1 MNRIVPLKGEGKRKR
16 KGDAVVVKAALAI
29 AVILGLVLGCGM
41 AAGMPGRA
49 QNANSA
55 NPPVASQPSAQ
66 GQQKQPATPQQTTPQ
81 PAGPAP
87 AGQPGS
93 NSNPF
98 PEDES
103 TVPVLTT
110 KETPDVTEGSAKRAP
125 ELGALFPA
133 GDMDPV
139 QSPDAAGGSEGPQE
153 GFSSSGSGIDS
164 LLPPPDA
171 DTGKKHGKGGEDDVP
186 AVHHESAAEDESV
199 GKYYLDNRDW
209 RAALSR
215 YESALVL
222 DPDNPDVYWG
232 LAESQRHLGQFA
244 DARANYLKVMEYD
257 PDSKHAKEAK
267 KALEE
272 PELANA
278 KAAQSAGSARQ

>member
-1 MNRIVPLKGEGKRKR
+1 MREEI
-16 KGDAVVVKAALAI
+16 VVKRAIAI
-29 AVILGLVLGCGM
+29 AVLLGCGL
-41 AAGMPGRA
+41 AAGVAARA
-49 QNANSA
+49 QNANPPAA
-55 NPPVASQPSAQ
+55 NQAGAK
-66 GQQKQPATPQQTTPQ
+66 GQQKQPAAAQQTTQQ
-81 PAGPAP
+81 PASSSQSTT
-87 AGQPGS
+87 GQSGS
-93 NSNPF
+93 GANPF

-103 TVPVLTT
+103 TVPVLPA
-110 KETPDVTEGSAKRAP
+110 KNVPEVPEGNAGGGLN
-125 ELGALFPA
+125 LGTLFPA

-139 QSPDAAGGSEGPQE
+139 QSPDNAAGEEGPQP
-153 GFSSSGSGIDS
+153 GFSSSDSGIDS
-164 LLPPPDA
+164 LLPPPGA
-171 DTGKKHGKGGEDDVP
+171 STDTSGKRGKGGDDDLAPVP
-186 AVHHESAAEDESV
+186 QESAAEDENV
-199 GKYYLDNRDW
+199 GKYYLDNKDW

-257 PDSKHAKEAK
+257 PGSRHAKDAK

-278 KAAQSAGSARQ
+278 KPAQGPAANARQ

>member
-1 MNRIVPLKGEGKRKR
+1 MDRIVPLKGE
-16 KGDAVVVKAALAI
+16 KGEAAVVKRMLAI
-29 AVILGLVLGCGM
+29 AVILGCGM
-41 AAGMPGRA
+41 AAGEMARA
-49 QNANSA
+49 QAANSPGA
-55 NPPVASQPSAQ
+55 PS
-66 GQQKQPATPQQTTPQ
+66 QQKQPAAQQQTTPQ
-81 PAGPAP
+81 PASSSQSG
-87 AGQPGS
+87 AGA
-93 NSNPF
+93 NPF

-103 TVPVLTT
+103 TVPVLPT
-110 KETPDVTEGSAKRAP
+110 KNTPDVPEENTKSAAERNP
-125 ELGALFPA
+125 ENWGALFPA

-139 QSPDAAGGSEGPQE
+139 QSPDAGGESVGPQQ
-153 GFSSSGSGIDS
+153 GFSSSDSGVDS

-171 DTGKKHGKGGEDDVP
+171 DTNTGRKHGKGADDDIP
-186 AVHHESAAEDESV
+186 AVHHESAAEDENV
-199 GKYYLDNRDW
+199 GQYYLDNKDW

-257 PDSKHAKEAK
+257 PGSRHAKDAK

-272 PELANA
+272 PELENA
-278 KAAQSAGSARQ
+278 KTAPQPAEQKSR

>member
-1 MNRIVPLKGEGKRKR
+1 MDRIVPLKCEEK
-16 KGDAVVVKAALAI
+16 DEAAVVKRALAV
-29 AVILGLVLGCGM
+29 ALVLGCGL
-41 AAGMPGRA
+41 AAGVSVRALAANPANPQNQPQAPA
-49 QNANSA
+49 QN
-55 NPPVASQPSAQ
+55 QPAAPAKTTQ
-66 GQQKQPATPQQTTPQ
+66 QPATPSPSG
-81 PAGPAP
+81 A
-87 AGQPGS
+87 

-103 TVPVLTT
+103 TVPILPT
-110 KETPDVTEGSAKRAP
+110 KNTPDVPQGSLKNAPDGSA
-125 ELGALFPA
+125 ENWGALFPA

-139 QSPDAAGGSEGPQE
+139 QSPDNAPGEEGPPQ
-153 GFSSSGSGIDS
+153 GFSSSDSGVDS
-164 LLPPPDA
+164 LLPPPGA
-171 DTGKKHGKGGEDDVP
+171 DTGAGKRHGKGAGDDISTVP
-186 AVHHESAAEDESV
+186 HESAAEDENV
-199 GKYYLDNRDW
+199 GKYYLDNKDW

-257 PDSKHAKEAK
+257 PGSRHAKDAK

-278 KAAQSAGSARQ
+278 KPAGQSSR